1 MSTIIRPFLF
11 ETSFDEDA
19 ADRAREKAEAEER
32 ARLEAEAAAHAEPPP
47 PTFTEE
53 ELAAARQAGFLE
65 GRNAGISEAHAS
77 LERRSADALD
87 QVSRALGQLDRAQR
101 EGVVELMRGSLE
113 VTHTIVRKVL
123 PEYVRR
129 HGSDEIQALVRQ
141 VLETLIEEPRVVIRV
156 PEELVEALKPRIA
169 QAGKATSFEGQLVVF
184 GEPALGDGDCR
195 VEWSSGGAERLVQ
208 QSIDQVA
215 AVVGRALVPPESAPD
230 DSSQPT
236 LAPNE

>member
-19 ADRAREKAEAEER
+19 ADRAREKQEAEER
-32 ARLEAEAAAHAEPPP
+32 ARLEAEAAANAEPPP
-47 PTFTEE
+47 PTYSQEE
-53 ELAAARQAGFLE
+53 MTAARQAGFLE
-65 GRNAGISEAHAS
+65 GRNAGISEAQAS
-77 LERRSADALD
+77 LERRTADALD
-87 QVSRALGQLDRAQR
+87 QVSRALAQLDRAQR
-101 EGVVELMRGSLE
+101 EGVVELMRGALE
-113 VTHTIVRKVL
+113 VTHTIVRKLL

-156 PEELVEALKPRIA
+156 PEDLVEALKPRIA

-208 QSIDQVA
+208 QSLEQVA
-215 AVVGRALVPPESAPD
+215 QVVGRALVPPDTAPD
-230 DSSQPT
+230 DASQPP

>member
-11 ETSFDEDA
+11 ETSFDEGA
-19 ADRAREKAEAEER
+19 EERARAKAEAEER
-32 ARLEAEAAAHAEPPP
+32 ARLEAEASANAEPPP

-53 ELAAARQAGFLE
+53 ELTAARQAGFHE
-65 GRNAGISEAHAS
+65 GRNAGISEAQAS
-77 LERRSADALD
+77 LERRAVDALD
-87 QVSRALGQLDRAQR
+87 QVSRALAQLDRAQR
-101 EGVVELMRGSLE
+101 EGVVELMRGALE

-123 PEYVRR
+123 PAYVRQ

-156 PEELVEALKPRIA
+156 PEPLVETLKPRIA

-184 GEPALGDGDCR
+184 GEPQLSDGDCR

-208 QSIDQVA
+208 QSLDQIA

-230 DSSQPT
+230 DSSQPM

>member
-1 MSTIIRPFLF
+1 LSTTIRPFLF

-19 ADRAREKAEAEER
+19 NERERKKREAAER
-32 ARLEAEAAAHAEPPP
+32 AKLEAEAAANAEPPP

-65 GRNAGISEAHAS
+65 GRNTGISEAQAS
-77 LERRSADALD
+77 HERRSADALD

-101 EGVVELMRGSLE
+101 EGIVELMRGALE

-123 PEYVRR
+123 PDYVRR

-156 PEELVEALKPRIA
+156 PQDLIDTLKPRIA

-184 GEPALGDGDCR
+184 GEPTLGDSDCR

-208 QSIDQVA
+208 QSLDQIA
-215 AVVGRALVPPESAPD
+215 AVVGQAQVPPDAAPD
-230 DSSQPT
+230 DSSQPV
-236 LAPNE
+236 LANP

>member
-19 ADRAREKAEAEER
+19 NERERKRREAEER
-32 ARLEAEAAAHAEPPP
+32 AKLEAEAAANAEPPP
-47 PTFTEE
+47 PTFSEE

-65 GRNAGISEAHAS
+65 GRNAGISEAQAS

-87 QVSRALGQLDRAQR
+87 QVSRALAQLDRAQR
-101 EGVVELMRGSLE
+101 EGVVELMRGALE
-113 VTHTIVRKVL
+113 ITHTMVRKVL
-123 PEYVRR
+123 PDYVRR

-141 VLETLIEEPRVVIRV
+141 VLETLIEEPRVIIRV
-156 PEELVEALKPRIA
+156 PQDLVDALKPRIA

-184 GEPALGDGDCR
+184 GEPSLGDSDCR

-208 QSIDQVA
+208 LSLDQIA
-215 AVVGRALVPPESAPD
+215 AVVGRAQVPPDAAPD
-230 DSSQPT
+230 DSSQPV
-236 LAPNE
+236 LANP